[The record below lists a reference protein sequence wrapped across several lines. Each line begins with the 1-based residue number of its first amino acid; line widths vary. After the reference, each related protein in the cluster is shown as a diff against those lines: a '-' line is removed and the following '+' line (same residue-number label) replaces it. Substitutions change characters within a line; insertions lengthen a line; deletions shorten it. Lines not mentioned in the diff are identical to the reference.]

1 MGANSALAALLPLAA
16 EAAAMGAGGRIT
28 ELVVSLDGFCK
39 SSAST
44 PAVDV
49 QPARHNDAIKKLMAP
64 GIRIWTCTQ
73 NTTDRG
79 QNDRRRTNR
88 ISYE

>member
-1 MGANSALAALLPLAA
+1 MDATSALGALLAFAA
-16 EAAAMGAGGRIT
+16 GAAANGAGGRMT

-44 PAVDV
+44 PAVEL
-49 QPARHNDAIKKLMAP
+49 QPARHSDAIKKLMTP

-79 QNDRRRTNR
+79 QNDSRRTNQ
-88 ISYE
+88 IEL

>member
-1 MGANSALAALLPLAA
+1 MGASPALAALLPLAA
-16 EAAAMGAGGRIT
+16 EAAAIGAGGRIT
-28 ELVVSLDGFCK
+28 ELVVSLEGFCK

-44 PAVDV
+44 PAVDE
-49 QPARHNDAIKKLMAP
+49 QPARHSDAIKKLTTP

-79 QNDRRRTNR
+79 RNDSRRTNR

>member
-1 MGANSALAALLPLAA
+1 LALGALVATDAGTVAT
-16 EAAAMGAGGRIT
+16 GAGGRIT

-49 QPARHNDAIKKLMAP
+49 QPARQSDAIKKLMAP

-79 QNDRRRTNR
+79 QNGSRRTNQ
-88 ISYE
+88 IEL

>member
-16 EAAAMGAGGRIT
+16 GTAAIGAGGRIT
-28 ELVVSLDGFCK
+28 ELVISSDGFCK
-39 SSAST
+39 SKAST
-44 PAVDV
+44 LAVDV
-49 QPARHNDAIKKLMAP
+49 QPARHSDAIKKLMAP

-79 QNDRRRTNR
+79 QNDSQRTNR

>member
-1 MGANSALAALLPLAA
+1 MLGIARGTAAI
-16 EAAAMGAGGRIT
+16 GAGGRIT

-39 SSAST
+39 SKAST

-49 QPARHNDAIKKLMAP
+49 QPARHSDAIKKLMAP
-64 GIRIWTCTQ
+64 EIRIWTCTQ

-79 QNDRRRTNR
+79 QNDSQRTNR